1 VHACAEDAR
10 ADAVRE
16 LKIGR
21 ASAGVGVKDT
31 LLALGRG
38 RRGGVWGGQGGRTHP
53 RGGLLGLGRAARRG
67 RVERGA
73 RGGVM

>member
-1 VHACAEDAR
+1 MRVREDAR

-31 LLALGRG
+31 LLALGGVGGVESGVG
-38 RRGGVWGGQGGRTHP
+38 RAEGRILEVGGEGWGGQFGGVWLSEGPG
-53 RGGLLGLGRAARRG
+53 AA
-67 RVERGA
+67 
-73 RGGVM
+73 

>member
-21 ASAGVGVKDT
+21 ASAGVDVKDT
-31 LLALGRG
+31 SLASG
-38 RRGGVWGGQGGRTHP
+38 W
-53 RGGLLGLGRAARRG
+53 
-67 RVERGA
+67 
-73 RGGVM
+73 

>member
-1 VHACAEDAR
+1 MHACAEDAR

-31 LLALGRG
+31 LLALGG
-38 RRGGVWGGQGGRTHP
+38 VGGVESGV
-53 RGGLLGLGRAARRG
+53 GRAEG
-67 RVERGA
+67 RILEV
-73 RGGVM
+73 GG